1 MTASCIQQVEG
12 YLRHRRR
19 LGFKLDREGYLL
31 RLYARYHD
39 RVAPTAP
46 LSIPIILDWVKQPSG
61 VRPSYLARRLRAV
74 RGFAIYCA
82 ALDRRTQVPDYR
94 LAGPMMDRRAPHIYS
109 KTEVR
114 LILQR
119 AAQLPTF
126 RSQLRP
132 RTYGCL
138 VGLIACT
145 GMRVNEAMRLNL
157 ADFDDAAGTLQV
169 PASKLSPQRRVPLH
183 LSTVEQLRQYR
194 DHRLQFYPFGERFFL
209 GRAGRPLKRTD
220 VHRTFRVLCE
230 GIRGNGARALP
241 RIHDFRHTFATK
253 HVGRWCREAAP
264 LTHRLLLLSRYLGH
278 QNFNDTWWYVSAQP
292 ASLRAAADRFERF
305 HRNLTPINVTSRLS

>member
-1 MTASCIQQVEG
+1 MTRSCIRRVEA
-12 YLRHRRR
+12 YLQHRAR

-39 RVAPTAP
+39 RVAAGQP
-46 LSIPIILDWVKQPSG
+46 LRIQVILDWVREPNG
-61 VRPSYLARRLRAV
+61 VRRSYLARRLRAV

-82 ALDRRTQVPDYR
+82 ALDQRTQVPDYD

-109 KTEVR
+109 PAEVR
-114 LILQR
+114 LILRR
-119 AAQLPTF
+119 AEQLPTF

-132 RTYGCL
+132 KTYVCL

-145 GMRVNEAMRLNL
+145 GLRVNEAMRLSL
-157 ADFDDAAGTLQV
+157 TDFDATAGTLRV
-169 PASKLSPQRRVPLH
+169 PASKLSPQRRLPLH
-183 LSTVEQLRQYR
+183 PSVVAHLRQYR
-194 DHRLQFYPFGERFFL
+194 ADRLRFYPFGDRFFL
-209 GRAGRPLKRTD
+209 SRAGRSLKTTD
-220 VHRTFRVLCE
+220 VHRTFRILCE

-253 HVGRWCREAAP
+253 HVGRWSREAAP

-292 ASLRAAADRFERF
+292 ATLRAAADRFEDY
-305 HRNLTPINVTSRLS
+305 HRNHTSIHVTSKLP